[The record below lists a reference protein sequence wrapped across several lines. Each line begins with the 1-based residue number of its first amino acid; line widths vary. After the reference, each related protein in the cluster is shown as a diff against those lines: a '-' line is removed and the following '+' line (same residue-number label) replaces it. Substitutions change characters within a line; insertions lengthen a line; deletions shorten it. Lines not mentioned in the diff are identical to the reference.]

1 MAQSPI
7 LAGLEHALAAREPR
21 QMTRTL
27 EQQIADTK
35 TEIARTERLLA
46 ETPAGKQKKV
56 NDMLRM
62 TPAGRIVLAKKGLK

>member
-7 LAGLEHALAAREPR
+7 LAGLQAALADVQSARPA
-21 QMTRTL
+21 RTL

-35 TEIARTERLLA
+35 TEIARTQPLLDA
-46 ETPAGKQKKV
+46 TPAGKQKKI

-62 TPAGRIVLAKKGLK
+62 TPAGRAALAKKGLK